1 MAPTR
6 AHACNDR
13 PETKTLWL
21 GGSVRTHLC
30 PSFVGIGKSRVMTQ
44 VRETKKSK
52 NQQIEEQLL
61 PAGHQNS

>member
-44 VRETKKSK
+44 VRETKKCKQLSGHLPHA
-52 NQQIEEQLL
+52 ISEEGL
-61 PAGHQNS
+61 